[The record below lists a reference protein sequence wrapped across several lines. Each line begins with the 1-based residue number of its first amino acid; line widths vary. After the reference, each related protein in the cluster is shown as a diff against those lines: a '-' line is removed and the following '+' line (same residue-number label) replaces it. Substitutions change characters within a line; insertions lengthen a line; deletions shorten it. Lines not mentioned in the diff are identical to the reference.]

1 MTLRN
6 KLSDDNYLDVLLEQG
21 TIADIP
27 ALVAEIRR
35 LQKDLKA
42 TENCV
47 ESLTYQLRMA
57 HFPPGKH

>member
-6 KLSDDNYLDVLLEQG
+6 KLADDDYLDVLLEQG

-27 ALVAEIRR
+27 ALIEEIRR
-35 LQKDLKA
+35 LQKELKA
-42 TENCV
+42 TEATV
-47 ESLTYQLRMA
+47 ETLAYQLRMA